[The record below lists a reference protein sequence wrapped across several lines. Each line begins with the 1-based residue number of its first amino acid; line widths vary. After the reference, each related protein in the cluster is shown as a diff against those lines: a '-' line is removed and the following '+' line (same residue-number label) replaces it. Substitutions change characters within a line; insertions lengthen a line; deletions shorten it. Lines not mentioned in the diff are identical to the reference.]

1 MIEVSLRDG
10 CFPHAPGLGNVLPS
24 KIKFNRDDNTW
35 FDICFFTDGP
45 IKHNLIS
52 NSKSK
57 INIAWICEPLSINY
71 ETFKAVYSN
80 PNSQKLVHNSSISP
94 QAALFRALHGP

>member
-71 ETFKAVYSN
+71 ETFKAVYDN
-80 PNSQKLVHNSSISP
+80 MDKYEWIGDFQNAFEKLPRIT
-94 QAALFRALHGP
+94 